1 LDSIQAIENAA
12 EILDSSIKSVYPFFS
27 RNPARLFS
35 QNSGEIR
42 VGMIADLLS
51 FNEDFDL
58 CDTWVSGKH
67 VYSAVL

>member
-1 LDSIQAIENAA
+1 
-12 EILDSSIKSVYPFFS
+12 
-27 RNPARLFS
+27 
-35 QNSGEIR
+35 
-42 VGMIADLLS
+42 MIADLLS